1 MSNTTGKPE
10 PESTGQENTPR
21 RRRLVRFVFHA
32 AAFILTWWFV
42 SSMFPAVP
50 SPVET
55 TRAVLA
61 KVGSVTNDL
70 YYTLREADLE
80 EKVERVRREAEA
92 ISPEDDSA
100 FHAIDTTIWAQLD
113 SLPWQERMR
122 QLRRGDSIVQSRLG
136 GISRA
141 PALRGR
147 VINVLLVG
155 VDSRLGSRSA
165 RADAIHL
172 LSIQPDSGIMEILSI
187 PRDTYYD
194 LGFPDT
200 TSFNIL
206 ANARAGGIRAFMR
219 RVDSL
224 VHRGP
229 IRYYVEVGFSQVLGI
244 LEILGYRNPVETLQ
258 FLRTR
263 KGLPAG
269 DVQRSHNQALF
280 IQKTILDNFHLAV
293 GAGGELL
300 VAAAL
305 QLVRTN
311 MTFDVAQGL
320 IYALAKTGFPHNRPE
335 PVRVRMLPMYRYR
348 LRDMLPDSLTVA
360 VTLARARE
368 RARFPDSVHFHAD
381 VQSRLRHVLSLAVA
395 DTARPWRVISRLEV
409 FFNQRAWLQVRD
421 LPVRI
426 GIRDSIVELLSAAYR
441 RRGKEKKAEEVLAV
455 RDAENYLYRLKH
467 ERNVDR

>member
-1 MSNTTGKPE
+1 MSRNTEKPE
-10 PESTGQENTPR
+10 PDSVDKKNKPR
-21 RRRLVRFVFHA
+21 RFARFVFHSV
-32 AAFILTWWFV
+32 AFVLTWWFI
-42 SSMFPAVP
+42 SSIFTAVP
-50 SPVET
+50 SPLETARVVLVE
-55 TRAVLA
+55 AE
-61 KVGSVTNDL
+61 SVTNDL
-70 YYTLREADLE
+70 YYALREADLE
-80 EKVERVRREAEA
+80 EKAERVRREAET

-100 FHAIDTTIWAQLD
+100 FHAIDTVVWARFD
-113 SLPWQERMR
+113 SLPWQEHMR
-122 QLRRGDSIVQSRLG
+122 RLRRGDSIVQSQLR
-136 GISRA
+136 GISSA

-147 VINVLLVG
+147 VVNVLLVG

-172 LSIQPDSGIMEILSI
+172 LSIQPDSGIIEILSI

-200 TSFNIL
+200 TNFNIL

-224 VHRGP
+224 VRRGP
-229 IRYYVEVGFSQVLGI
+229 IRYYVEVGFSQVMGI
-244 LEILGYRNPVETLQ
+244 LEILGYRNAVETLQ

-280 IQKTILDNFHLAV
+280 IKKTILDNFHLAV

-300 VAAAL
+300 VAAGL

-311 MTFDVAQGL
+311 LTFDVAQGL
-320 IYALAKTGFPHNRPE
+320 IYALAQTGFPLNRPE

-348 LRDMLPDSLTVA
+348 LKDMWPDSLTVSL
-360 VTLARARE
+360 TLARARE
-368 RARFPDSVHFHAD
+368 RAHLPDSSHAHPD

-421 LPVRI
+421 LATRI
-426 GIRDSIVELLSAAYR
+426 TIRDSIVELLSSAYR
-441 RRGKEKKAEEVLAV
+441 RRGKEKKAEEVIAV
-455 RDAENYLYRLKH
+455 RDAENYLYRIKQG
-467 ERNVDR
+467 RSTDR